1 MPQNISKVR
10 IHQGFDNLP
19 FITNAVVSTG
29 SFDGVHLGH
38 RSIIAKMQETAQEIG
53 GETVIVTFDPHPRHV
68 LYPNGQ
74 GKDLWLLNTL
84 EEKASLLK
92 QLGIQH
98 LIVVPFTKTF
108 AATPYQ
114 DFIQHYLV
122 QKLHAKAIVVGANHH
137 FGKDRAGSSADIHQQ
152 YGISHNTQLQL
163 VPANEAYHISS
174 TLIRQLISKGDMQ
187 EANRLLGQ
195 NYFADIYNIQM
206 SNNQIVAEVGN
217 VYKLLPVFYQ
227 EYSFK
232 LSADS
237 TTISAHITTYIKN
250 GKKYISLQSTQ
261 NLPNIRSVQERL
273 YFL

>member
-38 RSIIAKMQETAQEIG
+38 RSIIAKMQETAQEIR

-84 EEKASLLK
+84 QEKASLLEG
-92 QLGIQH
+92 LGIQH

-122 QKLHAKAIVVGANHH
+122 EKLHAKAIVVGANHH

-163 VPANEAYHISS
+163 VPANKAYHISS
-174 TLIRQLISKGDMQ
+174 TLIRRLISKGDMQ
-187 EANRLLGQ
+187 EVHRLLGQ
-195 NYFADIYNIQM
+195 NYFVDMRNVQI
-206 SNNQIVAEVGN
+206 SNNLIVAEVDN
-217 VYKLLPVFYQ
+217 IYKLLPPSHQ

-232 LSADS
+232 LSADN
-237 TTISAHITTYIKN
+237 TIISASITTYINN
-250 GKKYISLQSTQ
+250 GKRYIALQSTQ
-261 NLPNIRSVQERL
+261 SLPKIEVAQERL